1 MDVFSGVMK
10 SSGFEDHMS
19 DANGHVCFRASQRV
33 VDGTS
38 CNDPR
43 DIAGELVLHILDML
57 KQFTISQS

>member
-10 SSGFEDHMS
+10 SSAFEDHMY

-38 CNDPR
+38 CQDLR
-43 DIAGELVLHILDML
+43 D
-57 KQFTISQS
+57 SR